1 MTTQGKVLGID
12 YGDQRIGIAVSD
24 HNREISFVRDYLPN
38 TGKRHVLNALQAFCE
53 TENITLIIVGLPLTM
68 EGNDS
73 EQTKKVRRFVSALKS
88 VLDIPVVLHDERL
101 TTRRSD
107 VILTTLGKKEHEKK
121 ERRDSIAAS
130 LILQNYLESV
140 RGNVSGEKGDNHSN
154 E

>member
-24 HNREISFVRDYLPN
+24 DNREITFVRDYMPN
-38 TGKRHVLNALQAFCE
+38 TGKRHVLQAFQEFCKDE
-53 TENITLIIVGLPLTM
+53 HITLVVVGLPLTM
-68 EGNDS
+68 EGTDS
-73 EQTKKVRRFVSALKS
+73 EQTKKVRRFVSDLKS
-88 VLDIPVVLHDERL
+88 VLDIPVVVHDERL

-140 RGNVSGEKGDNHSN
+140 
-154 E
+154 